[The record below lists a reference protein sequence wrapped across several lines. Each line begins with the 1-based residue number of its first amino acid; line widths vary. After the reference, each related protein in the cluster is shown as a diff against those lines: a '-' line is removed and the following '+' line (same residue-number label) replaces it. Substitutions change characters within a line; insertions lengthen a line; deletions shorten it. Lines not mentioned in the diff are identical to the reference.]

1 MCTFDISKGICD
13 EQINWLKS
21 LKERVACE
29 ANCTTA
35 KQWKPTKEQIAG
47 LEFFIFD
54 LPKCS
59 VVAQKIIKKGKD
71 TLVSLL
77 SDLKKIREE

>member
-21 LKERVACE
+21 IKERVACE

-35 KQWKPTKEQIAG
+35 KQWKPSEEQIAE
-47 LEFFIFD
+47 LEFFISD

-77 SDLKKIREE
+77 SDLKKLREE